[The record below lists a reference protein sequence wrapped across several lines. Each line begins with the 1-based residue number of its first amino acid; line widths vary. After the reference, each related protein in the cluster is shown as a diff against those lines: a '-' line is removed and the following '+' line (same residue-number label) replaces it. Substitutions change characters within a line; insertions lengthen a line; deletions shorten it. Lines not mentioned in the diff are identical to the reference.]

1 MYNERIIYN
10 HYHQLQFN
18 KNASC
23 VFYELHSLPL
33 LIVDVCDDISDTGVL
48 STSWDDVLTTKGD
61 DTVVSEYEI

>member
-1 MYNERIIYN
+1 MYNERIIY
-10 HYHQLQFN
+10 
-18 KNASC
+18 KNVSC